1 MYIKWGENM
10 KIPMYQVDA
19 FTGEIF
25 KGNPAAICIL
35 EEWIDDKLMQ
45 NIAMENNLSETAFCI
60 VKEDICELRWFTPEE
75 EIDLCGHATLAT
87 AFVIFEILNY
97 PSNKIKFTTQSGILE
112 IEKDGENIIME
123 FPSREG
129 IKTQIT
135 EQLIKAL
142 GKEPKE
148 VYESRDLMVV
158 YDNEQDIKDL
168 NPNMEELKLI
178 DTFGIIVTSK
188 GKEVDFVSRYFAPSC
203 GVSED
208 PVTGSAHC
216 TLVPYWSR
224 ILGKKKLIA
233 QQLSQ
238 RGGILKCEDALD
250 KVKISGRA
258 KVFFKGEIYLT

>member
-1 MYIKWGENM
+1 M

-97 PSNKIKFTTQSGILE
+97 PSNKIKFATQSGILE
-112 IEKDGENIIME
+112 IEKDDENIIMD
-123 FPSREG
+123 FPSIEL

-135 EQLIKAL
+135 EKLIKGL

-148 VYESRDLMVV
+148 VYESRDLMLI
-158 YDNEQDIKDL
+158 YDSEQDIKDL
-168 NPNMEELKLI
+168 KPNIEELKLI
-178 DTFGIIVTSK
+178 DTVGIIVTAR

-203 GVSED
+203 GVLED
-208 PVTGSAHC
+208 PVTGSAPC
-216 TLVPYWSR
+216 TLVPYWSK
-224 ILGKKKLIA
+224 ILGKKKLVA

-238 RGGILKCEDALD
+238 RGGILKCEDLGV
-250 KVKISGRA
+250 KVKIYG
-258 KVFFKGEIYLT
+258 KVKLFFKGEIYLD

>member
-1 MYIKWGENM
+1 M

-35 EEWIDDKLMQ
+35 ENWIDEKLMQ

-60 VKEDICELRWFTPEE
+60 VKEDICELRWFTPEV

-87 AFVIFEILNY
+87 AYVIFEILNY
-97 PSNKIKFTTQSGILE
+97 PSNKIKFATKSGILE
-112 IEKDGENIIME
+112 VEKDKQNIIME
-123 FPSREG
+123 FPSRVG
-129 IKTQIT
+129 IRTQIT
-135 EQLIKAL
+135 DQLIKGL

-158 YDNEQDIKDL
+158 YDNEEDIKNL

-178 DTFGIIVTSK
+178 DTFGIIVTSR
-188 GKEVDFVSRYFAPSC
+188 GKEFDFVSRYFAPLC

-216 TLVPYWSR
+216 TLVPYWSK
-224 ILGKKKLIA
+224 IMGKKKLNA

-238 RGGILKCEDALD
+238 RGGILKCEDLGD
-250 KVKISGRA
+250 TVKISGKA
-258 KVFFKGEIYLT
+258 KLFFMGEIYLD

>member
-1 MYIKWGENM
+1 M

-35 EEWIDDKLMQ
+35 EEWIDEKLMQ

-97 PSNKIKFTTQSGILE
+97 PSNKIKFLSKSGMLFVE
-112 IEKDGENIIME
+112 QDGDEIIME

-129 IKTQIT
+129 IKRQVT
-135 EQLIKAL
+135 EQLIKGL

-148 VYESRDLMVV
+148 VYESRDLMAV
-158 YDNEQDIKDL
+158 YDNEEDINNL
-168 NPNMEELKLI
+168 NPNIEDLKLI
-178 DTFGIIVTSK
+178 DTFGIIVTAR
-188 GKEVDFVSRYFAPSC
+188 GKKVDFVSRYFAPLC
-203 GVSED
+203 GVCED

-216 TLVPYWSR
+216 TLVPYWSK
-224 ILGKKKLIA
+224 ILGKKKLVA

-250 KVKISGRA
+250 KIKISGKA
-258 KVFFKGEIYLT
+258 KLFFKGEIYLDLIE

>member
-1 MYIKWGENM
+1 M
-10 KIPMYQVDA
+10 KISMYQVDA
-19 FTGEIF
+19 FAGEIF

-35 EEWIDDKLMQ
+35 ENWIDEKLMQ

-97 PSNKIKFTTQSGILE
+97 PSNKIKFTTKSGILDV
-112 IEKDGENIIME
+112 EKDEENIIME

-129 IKTQIT
+129 RKVPIT
-135 EQLIKAL
+135 EQLIKGL

-168 NPNMEELKLI
+168 DPNMEELKLI
-178 DTFGIIVTSK
+178 DTFGIIVTSV
-188 GKEVDFVSRYFAPSC
+188 GKEVDFVSRYFAPLC
-203 GVSED
+203 GICED

-216 TLVPYWSR
+216 TLVPYWSK
-224 ILGKKKLIA
+224 ILGKKKLLA

-238 RGGILKCEDALD
+238 RGGKLKCEDALD
-250 KVKISGRA
+250 KVKISGKA
-258 KVFFKGEIYLT
+258 KLFFKGEIYLD

>member
-1 MYIKWGENM
+1 M

-97 PSNKIKFTTQSGILE
+97 PSDKIKFGTQSGILE

-135 EQLIKAL
+135 EQLIRGL

-188 GKEVDFVSRYFAPSC
+188 GKEVDFVSRYFAPLC
-203 GVSED
+203 GVNED

-216 TLVPYWSR
+216 TLVPYWSK
-224 ILGKKKLIA
+224 ILGKKKLVA

-238 RGGILKCEDALD
+238 RGGILKCEDAIN
-250 KVKISGRA
+250 KVKISGKA
-258 KVFFKGEIYLT
+258 KMFFKGEIYLA